1 MPRESLIKHL
11 PEHIVKGQVI
21 VMSIYLVLMLAFF
34 GFTWK
39 AEARLG
45 DTKEQAI
52 ARYGEPKKPS
62 EHAGAQELYEG
73 KAYLGP
79 GWETMYCVDEDTF
92 FTFKIVLFENKVE
105 VMEIVK
111 WKLSEE
117 EVKGFLDKNAKGA
130 GFVEKTRLPQE
141 GGLGALVGGES
152 IVYCEEESGR
162 KAVYSPLESNL
173 FITSDFAYK
182 YGSEKREKKKEEE
195 KSKTQE
201 NLKRY

>member
-1 MPRESLIKHL
+1 
-11 PEHIVKGQVI
+11 
-21 VMSIYLVLMLAFF
+21 
-34 GFTWK
+34 
-39 AEARLG
+39 LG

-62 EHAGAQELYEG
+62 EHAGAQEFYEE

-79 GWETMYCVDEDTF
+79 GWETMYCVDEQTN

-105 VMEIVK
+105 QMEVVK

-130 GFVEKTRLPQE
+130 GFVEKVRLPQE

-152 IVYCEEESGR
+152 IVYDEKESGR
-162 KAVYSPLESNL
+162 QAVYTPMETSL
-173 FITSDFAYK
+173 FLTTDFAYQ
-182 YGSEKREKKKEEE
+182 YDFEKRKKKYQKE
-195 KSKTQE
+195 KLKTQE
-201 NLKRY
+201 DLKRY